1 MKGEKIKLVI
11 KTVRHLLL
19 QFFVAYGCAVML
31 MAIAGSS
38 MNMEPVSY
46 QCLFYLMVISAMG
59 VLLSLILVVHTN
71 VSERA
76 MCIRWI
82 MHFVVWELLIITAA
96 VVLNVVTGPMSAI
109 ILFIEVAVI
118 YLIVR
123 WFYWKNDKNTSDKI
137 NEGLQ
142 KRKIK
147 KTFAK
152 EEL

>member
-123 WFYWKNDKNTSDKI
+123 WFYWKNDKNASDKI

>member
-31 MAIAGSS
+31 MTIAGSS

-123 WFYWKNDKNTSDKI
+123 WFYWKNDKNTSDRI

>member
-1 MKGEKIKLVI
+1 
-11 KTVRHLLL
+11 
-19 QFFVAYGCAVML
+19 
-31 MAIAGSS
+31 MA
-38 MNMEPVSY
+38 
-46 QCLFYLMVISAMG
+46 FSAMG

-96 VVLNVVTGPMSAI
+96 VVLDVVTRLVPAI

-142 KRKIK
+142 KFSMERDGFFTCHEGRVE
-147 KTFAK
+147 TFK
-152 EEL
+152 NRN